1 MRSGLG
7 MKDYGRLALFVSFLA
22 QDLGVML
29 FFDYYNY
36 RKVLEKASKLTPSNN
51 KIGAVLCFVLL
62 QRKLV
67 REFQHKEG
75 KAEAYPMRRDYSFHF
90 SPLQKK

>member
-1 MRSGLG
+1 
-7 MKDYGRLALFVSFLA
+7 
-22 QDLGVML
+22 ML

-51 KIGAVLCFVLL
+51 KIRAVLCFVLL

-75 KAEAYPMRRDYSFHF
+75 KAGAYPKRRDYSFP
-90 SPLQKK
+90 SNPLQKKVNIAMDESSDVFCFPVHIKKMFT

>member
-1 MRSGLG
+1 
-7 MKDYGRLALFVSFLA
+7 MKDYGRLALFISFMAQGLA
-22 QDLGVML
+22 VML

-36 RKVLEKASKLTPSNN
+36 RKVLEKASRLTPSNN
-51 KIGAVLCFVLL
+51 KVRAVLCFVLL

-75 KAEAYPMRRDYSFHF
+75 KAEAYRMRRDCSFP
-90 SPLQKK
+90 SNPLQRK